1 MVQSIILHIKI
12 IPDDKY
18 SRARAFYESYR
29 QENTEEER
37 QENKMILVALA
48 INFLLYD
55 KFYTGD
61 TCDIGENR
69 FNN

>member
-1 MVQSIILHIKI
+1 M
-12 IPDDKY
+12 PDENE
-18 SRARAFYESYR
+18 SRARSFYESYR

-37 QENKMILVALA
+37 RENKMILVALA

-55 KFYTGD
+55 KYYMGI